1 MGSGNSQPERQ
12 PLVLV
17 VDDDEAIRKALETAL
32 RGEGLTVRSVPD
44 GVRAL
49 AAVEIDPPALVI
61 LDVTMPGI
69 DGVEVTRKIRG
80 SGEDLP
86 ILILSARDGVD
97 DRVAGLEAG
106 ADDYLTKPFAL
117 EELLA
122 RVRALLRR
130 RPEHSGSI
138 TREVGSLR
146 LDPQKRKAW
155 MHGRELDLT
164 GREFD
169 LLEAFISNPGLVLS
183 RETLLDLVWGYSFDV
198 RTNVVDVFV
207 GYLRKKLE
215 DGGLPRVIHT
225 VRGQGFALRT

>member
-1 MGSGNSQPERQ
+1 M
-12 PLVLV
+12 
-17 VDDDEAIRKALETAL
+17 
-32 RGEGLTVRSVPD
+32 RG
-44 GVRAL
+44 
-49 AAVEIDPPALVI
+49 
-61 LDVTMPGI
+61 
-69 DGVEVTRKIRG
+69 
-80 SGEDLP
+80 
-86 ILILSARDGVD
+86 
-97 DRVAGLEAG
+97 
-106 ADDYLTKPFAL
+106 
-117 EELLA
+117 
-122 RVRALLRR
+122 R
-130 RPEHSGSI
+130 RPEHPGSI